1 MRAPQKLGSKGSLK
15 WIQLLINR
23 RADLLSD
30 KICEQER
37 DLQGETITWFSP
49 LESDGFAEYRD
60 GSFLTRLGFERLSA
74 ELAKFWPRLGP
85 QWDALGMT
93 SQGYPLLLEAKA
105 NIPELISHC
114 GAKDPDSIRLI
125 ADRLKETQKW
135 LACRSTKDWTRDFY
149 QYANRLAHLYF
160 LRELQ
165 GKDVFLVFVYFV
177 NDTTHIPTSFQ
188 EWRGALQLQKKLMG
202 LAPSRLRHVIDIFL
216 DVNEIQELEQ
226 ATDSPRC

>member
-1 MRAPQKLGSKGSLK
+1 MRVPQELGSKGSLK

-23 RADLLSD
+23 HADLLSD
-30 KICEQER
+30 KIREQEQ
-37 DLQGETITWFSP
+37 DLQGEAMTWLSP
-49 LESDGFAEYRD
+49 LESDQFAEYRD
-60 GSFLTRLGFERLSA
+60 GSFLARLGFEGLSA
-74 ELAKFWPRLGP
+74 ELADFWPRRGP

-93 SQGYPLLLEAKA
+93 SQGSSLLVEAKA

-114 GAKDPDSIRLI
+114 GAKDPNSLRLI
-125 ADRLKETQKW
+125 AKRLKETQKW
-135 LACRSTKDWTRDFY
+135 LGCRSTKDWTRDFY

-165 GKDVFLVFVYFV
+165 GRDAFLVFAYFV

-202 LAPSRLRHVIDIFL
+202 LSPSRFRHVIDIFL
-216 DVNEIQELEQ
+216 DVNEIRELE
-226 ATDSPRC
+226 

>member
-1 MRAPQKLGSKGSLK
+1 MRVPQELGSKGSLK

-23 RADLLSD
+23 HTGLLSD
-30 KICEQER
+30 KIREQER
-37 DLQGETITWFSP
+37 DLQGETITWLSP
-49 LESDGFAEYRD
+49 LELDQFAEYRD
-60 GSFLTRLGFERLSA
+60 GSFLARFGLQALSA
-74 ELAKFWPRLGP
+74 ELAKFWPRRGP

-93 SQGYPLLLEAKA
+93 SQGSPLLVEAKA
-105 NIPELISHC
+105 NISELISHC
-114 GAKDPDSIRLI
+114 GARDPDSVRFI

-135 LACRSTKDWTRDFY
+135 LGCRSTKEWMSYFY

-165 GKDVFLVFVYFV
+165 GRDAFLVFVYFI
-177 NDTTHIPTSFQ
+177 NDTTHISTSFE

-216 DVNEIQELEQ
+216 DVNEIRKLEQ
-226 ATDSPRC
+226 VTAADG

>member
-1 MRAPQKLGSKGSLK
+1 MRVPQQPGSKGSLK

-23 RADLLSD
+23 HADVLSD
-30 KICEQER
+30 KIWEQAP
-37 DLQGETITWFSP
+37 DLQGEAITWLSP
-49 LESDGFAEYRD
+49 LKSDQFAEYRD
-60 GSFLTRLGFERLSA
+60 ESFLARLGLQALSA
-74 ELAKFWPRLGP
+74 ELADFWPRRGP

-93 SQGYPLLLEAKA
+93 SQGYPLLLKAKA

-114 GAKDPDSIRLI
+114 GAKDPNSLRLI

-135 LACRSTKDWTRDFY
+135 LGCQHTNDWTRYFY

-165 GKDVFLVFVYFV
+165 GKDAFLVFVYFV
-177 NDTTHIPTSFQ
+177 SDTTHIPISFE

-202 LAPSRLRHVIDIFL
+202 LVPSRLRYVIDIFL
-216 DVNEIQELEQ
+216 DVNEIRELE
-226 ATDSPRC
+226 